1 MSGNLEWILPALAS
15 PILYT
20 MVTIGDKRVLSVL
33 RLNLGSFYLF
43 VGSVQLVIAICIL
56 AILGWQSAPFSAI
69 AASYGAGFLWGA
81 GLMMMFFVLQR
92 EEVSRVTPVWQS
104 SPVFVALLA
113 VLFLDESLAWH
124 GWLAV
129 LLVVSGAVAVSIDLS
144 RSGLDA
150 FRVRPTFFM
159 LIAGAVIIACG
170 QLLLKVGADDLD
182 VWHNMAFRGA
192 GLFTSLAAPWARPP
206 YPSRLI
212 EWMRTPRNSLS
223 LLISEAIGPFLGNL
237 FLLMAIAVGPVS
249 LVSAL
254 FGTRPIWVLGA
265 TLLLGLFARQFISE
279 RIAGRDLVLKGVA
292 TSAVVAG
299 VVIISVG

>member
-15 PILYT
+15 PIVYT
-20 MVTIGDKRVLSVL
+20 MVTIGDKRVLSIL
-33 RLNLGSFYLF
+33 KLNLGSFYLF
-43 VGSVQLVIAICIL
+43 VGSIQLLISLIIL
-56 AILGWQSAPFSAI
+56 AVLGWQSAPFSSI
-69 AASYGAGFLWGA
+69 AASYGSGFLWGF
-81 GLMMMFFVLQR
+81 GLMLMFFVLQR

-129 LLVVSGAVAVSIDLS
+129 FLVVSGAVAVSVNLD
-144 RSGLDA
+144 RGGLDA

-159 LIAGAVIIACG
+159 LITGAVVIGVA
-170 QLLLKVGADDLD
+170 QLLLKVGSDDLD

-192 GLFTSLAAPWARPP
+192 GLFTFMAAPWMRPP
-206 YPSRLI
+206 YPARLLA
-212 EWMRTPRNSLS
+212 WLRTPSNAVSLV
-223 LLISEAIGPFLGNL
+223 LTEGVGPFLGNM
-237 FLLMAIAVGPVS
+237 FLLAAIAVGPVS

-254 FGTRPIWVLGA
+254 FGTRPIWVLGM
-265 TLLLGLFARQFISE
+265 TLLLGLVAKQFISE
-279 RIAGRDLVLKGVA
+279 RIAGRDLALKAVA

>member
-33 RLNLGSFYLF
+33 QLNLGSFYLF
-43 VGSVQLVIAICIL
+43 VGTIQLVIALFIL
-56 AILGWQSAPFSAI
+56 AILGWQSAPFSSV
-69 AASYGAGFLWGA
+69 AASYGAGFLWGT
-81 GLMMMFFVLQR
+81 GLMLMFFVLQR

-113 VLFLDESLAWH
+113 VVFLDESLEWH

-129 LLVVSGAVAVSIDLS
+129 FLVVSGAVAVSVDLQ

-159 LIAGAVIIACG
+159 LVAGAVIIAFG

-182 VWHNMAFRGA
+182 VWRNMAFRSI

-206 YPSRLI
+206 YPARLLS
-212 EWMRTPRNSLS
+212 WMRTPGNTLS
-223 LLISEAIGPFLGNL
+223 IAISEAIGPFLGNL

-265 TLLLGLFARQFISE
+265 TLLLGLFAKQFISE
-279 RIAGRDLVLKGVA
+279 RIAGRDLALKAAA

-299 VVIISVG
+299 VIIISVA

>member
-15 PILYT
+15 PIVYT
-20 MVTIGDKRVLSVL
+20 FVTIGDKRVLSVL
-33 RLNLGSFYLF
+33 KLNLGSFYLF
-43 VGSVQLVIAICIL
+43 VGTTQLVIAAFIL
-56 AILGWQSAPFSAI
+56 LILGLPSAPFSAI
-69 AASYGAGFLWGA
+69 ASSYGAGFLWGA
-81 GLMMMFFVLQR
+81 GLMLMFFVLQR

-113 VLFLDESLAWH
+113 ILFLDESLEWY
-124 GWLAV
+124 GWVAV
-129 LLVVSGAVAVSIDLS
+129 LLVVSGAIAVSVDLQ

-159 LIAGAVIIACG
+159 LIAGAVIIAFA
-170 QLLLKVGADDLD
+170 QLLLKVGSDDLD
-182 VWHNMAFRGA
+182 VWRNMAFRGI

-206 YPSRLI
+206 YPRRLLT
-212 EWMRTPRNSLS
+212 WLRTPGNAASIVLS
-223 LLISEAIGPFLGNL
+223 ESIGPFLGNV

-254 FGTRPIWVLGA
+254 FGTRPIWVLGV

-279 RIAGRDLVLKGVA
+279 RIEGRDLALKAVA

-299 VVIISVG
+299 IVIISVG